1 MSADLSRTPRS
12 VLVSDRSSFRDEK
25 NRLSSQVEQLHL
37 NYKVSVLLPECSS
50 APAHLDTVFNSFNS
64 FYLIRK
70 LPVYELL
77 DKHFLES
84 AVYQGSVYGLS
95 YRTRIDEDSCV
106 ALTPNGHLSLS
117 LDKDAFELLG
127 VEGKPS
133 RFNHRTNC
141 RYVVSVDLTDSSM
154 APGGRGY
161 QRLLTGLRSRLQLKT
176 DFLLSHHPDQINF
189 ICTVQSHKGK
199 NTCNRCQ
206 SVIMTS
212 VVQTMSCE
220 VFQVGKTRS
229 MFDILGHVEIRCG
242 CRHKLSVVLLDTS
255 LVCPEPNTTLSRAL
269 RVSVCGLLIPQ
280 DIHRLIQQI
289 RGYLEQPRLASWVS
303 LTVHGFAD
311 SPVSWGGNE
320 HGVLRGGENFYS
332 LLMFHDHTYH
342 LHLATGAHDTCPP

>member
-1 MSADLSRTPRS
+1 MSADLGRTPRS

-37 NYKVSVLLPECSS
+37 SYKVSVLLPECSS
-50 APAHLDTVFNSFNS
+50 PPAHLDTVFNSFNS

-106 ALTPNGHLSLS
+106 ALTPN
-117 LDKDAFELLG
+117 
-127 VEGKPS
+127 
-133 RFNHRTNC
+133 
-141 RYVVSVDLTDSSM
+141 VVSVDLTDSSM

-176 DFLLSHHPDQINF
+176 DFLLSHHPGGGASLQALLSRYDWSEHRPEISSHTLTHLS
-189 ICTVQSHKGK
+189 CPSMQSCDPHSFLEWIGA
-199 NTCNRCQ
+199 
-206 SVIMTS
+206 VDADI
-212 VVQTMSCE
+212 SCE
-220 VFQVGKTRS
+220 NSSNSF
-229 MFDILGHVEIRCG
+229 
-242 CRHKLSVVLLDTS
+242 LSS
-255 LVCPEPNTTLSRAL
+255 LVCPEPNTTLSQAL
-269 RVSVCGLLIPQ
+269 RVSVCGLLLPQ

-289 RGYLEQPRLASWVS
+289 RCYLEQPRLASWVS